1 MHLGVN
7 TKDVVNLSVKIGVSR
22 VSSFLVTYVNF
33 LKANSHLK
41 FIMAA

>member
-22 VSSFLVTYVNF
+22 VSSFLVAYVNF

-41 FIMAA
+41 LIMAA

>member
-7 TKDVVNLSVKIGVSR
+7 TKYVVNLSVKIGVSR
-22 VSSFLVTYVNF
+22 VSSFLVSYVSF

-41 FIMAA
+41 SIMSS